1 MGRRKMVMLVLLFVA
16 LGAPFV
22 VAQPVFAA
30 SGEVVKVENFIRSVI
45 KLLAGIAG
53 LVATGFFVGGGFMY
67 ITSSG
72 NPERLSTGKRTL
84 IHAIIGL
91 AIVIGAFAIS
101 NIVTELATSAFGK

>member
-53 LVATGFFVGGGFMY
+53 LVATGFFCGRWVYVHHQLWQPGEVKY
-67 ITSSG
+67 RQAHI
-72 NPERLSTGKRTL
+72 NPCHYRVSDCDWCFCDQQYCDRTC
-84 IHAIIGL
+84 
-91 AIVIGAFAIS
+91 
-101 NIVTELATSAFGK
+101 N